1 MIAVDE
7 TIRDLDHSES
17 GDDLLNELPS
27 IFLLMV
33 DGTDFDEHTKYRLGS
48 VELPSI

>member
-17 GDDLLNELPS
+17 GDDLLNELRS
-27 IFLLMV
+27 TFLVMV
-33 DGTDFDEHTKYRLGS
+33 DGTDFDQHTKYRGG
-48 VELPSI
+48 